1 MPKSLADGHTKYTI
15 LTTEPADPE
24 NPTALELNAGL
35 DYSCDVLASDFTWSA
50 TDSDK
55 VAEKALC
62 DTNNANSLG
71 PSNFNAGATVFRQF
85 DPLTGLP
92 DPTGDA
98 KFEALKVKGTRFWG
112 YTRKNGK
119 LATDAWAAGDEYELG
134 MEVIT
139 DAPQNPS
146 DAGGYIK
153 YRVPMEPQR
162 GWQFGDVA

>member
-1 MPKSLADGHTKYTI
+1 MPKSLADGHTKFT
-15 LTTEPADPE
+15 LCTTEPADPL
-24 NPTALELNAGL
+24 NPTALELNGGI
-35 DYSCDVLASDFTWSA
+35 DFSCDVMSSDFTWSA

-71 PSNFNAGATVFRQF
+71 PSNFNAGATVFRYF
-85 DPLTGLP
+85 DAGTGEV
-92 DPTGDA
+92 DPTADA
-98 KFEALKVKGTRFWG
+98 KFAALKVKGTRFWG

-119 LATDAWAAGDEYELG
+119 LATEAWAAGDEFELG
-134 MEVIT
+134 LENIT
-139 DAPQNPS
+139 DSPQTPS

-162 GWQFGDVA
+162 GWQFGTVA